1 MPGLKRARP
10 ATETL
15 RVEPPK
21 QREGKPMSAK
31 PPKHSLSRDDVDARK
46 VAPAPQAKRRS
57 LGWVR
62 AVLGRSIKIEQRKNQ
77 LHVALVDPKREREP
91 QPDKTMSLVAQQRAE
106 LSARLLVHDPA
117 TQAVRHLFI
126 VLDELRI
133 GGWEKVEAL
142 PLKVIDRALT
152 EAEILDSEDPSPM
165 LTTIIAELRDLKV
178 AAEMRAAQ
186 EAAEAEWGKPL
197 VPEVSDTNFDEYE
210 LMERSWAGTIPAGLE
225 LPSRDTT
232 M

>member
-1 MPGLKRARP
+1 
-10 ATETL
+10 
-15 RVEPPK
+15 
-21 QREGKPMSAK
+21 MSAK
-31 PPKHSLSRDDVDARK
+31 PPKNSLLRDDVDVRK
-46 VAPAPQAKRRS
+46 VDPAPQAKRRS

-62 AVLGRSIKIEQRKNQ
+62 AVLGRSIKVEQRKSQ
-77 LHVALVDPKREREP
+77 PHVALVGPKREREP
-91 QPDKTMSLVAQQRAE
+91 EADKTMSLVKQQCAE
-106 LSARLLVHDPA
+106 LGARLFVHDPT

-126 VLDELRI
+126 VHDELHS
-133 GGWEKVEAL
+133 GGWERVEAL

-152 EAEILDSEDPSPM
+152 EAEILGSEEPSPL
-165 LTTIIAELRDLKV
+165 LTTIIAELRDLKA
-178 AAEMRAAQ
+178 AAEMHAAQ
-186 EAAEAEWGKPL
+186 EAAEAQWGKPL

>member
-1 MPGLKRARP
+1 MPGLKRARS

-21 QREGKPMSAK
+21 QSEGKPMSAK
-31 PPKHSLSRDDVDARK
+31 PPKRPLSRDDVDVRK
-46 VAPAPQAKRRS
+46 VDPVPQAKRRP

-62 AVLGRSIKIEQRKNQ
+62 AVLGRSIKVEQRKSQ
-77 LHVALVDPKREREP
+77 PHVALVGPKREPEA
-91 QPDKTMSLVAQQRAE
+91 DKTMSLVQQQCAE
-106 LSARLLVHDPA
+106 IGARLFVHDPT
-117 TQAVRHLFI
+117 TQAVRHLSI
-126 VLDELRI
+126 VHDELHS
-133 GGWEKVEAL
+133 GGWERVEAL
-142 PLKVIDRALT
+142 PFKVIDRALT
-152 EAEILDSEDPSPM
+152 EAEILGNEEPSPL
-165 LTTIIAELRDLKV
+165 LTTIIAELRDQK
-178 AAEMRAAQ
+178 ATAEMRAAQ
-186 EAAEAEWGKPL
+186 EAAEAEGGKPL